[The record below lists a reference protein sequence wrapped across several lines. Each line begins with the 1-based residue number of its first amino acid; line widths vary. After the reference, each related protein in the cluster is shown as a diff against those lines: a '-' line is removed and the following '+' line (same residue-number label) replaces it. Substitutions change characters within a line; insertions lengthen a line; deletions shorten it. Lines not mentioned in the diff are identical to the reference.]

1 MARITNIPG
10 TIVSISFKPIDNGTF
25 IEALSRNI
33 IQKRGEAEY
42 AKEPLTQ
49 KRAERAAQDGERIMV
64 QIDQQGET
72 VGLMSIAIMPVSR
85 DETVFAKVC
94 RRTES
99 ALAVVKCKVLG
110 IGQPTAGRI

>member
-1 MARITNIPG
+1 MHPQKVDYGWLARITNIPG

-85 DETVFAKVC
+85 
-94 RRTES
+94 ES
-99 ALAVVKCKVLG
+99 ESR
-110 IGQPTAGRI
+110 QPSSILHWRSS